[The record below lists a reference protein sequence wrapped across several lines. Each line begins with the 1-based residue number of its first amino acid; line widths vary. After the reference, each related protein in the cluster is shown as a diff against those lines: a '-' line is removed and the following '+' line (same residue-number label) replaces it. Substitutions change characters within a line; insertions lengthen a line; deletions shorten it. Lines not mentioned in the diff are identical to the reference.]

1 MSHAPPVY
9 EEGMTGSRPNE
20 RPTTTT
26 TVPWHS
32 RTLSPFTLYGELS
45 VACTPEEF
53 ALLRSRLQQEWSFD
67 GGFVSKLITVLLD
80 SQLMRHSPYSS
91 WVLLRKFCTIRR
103 QFGTLTTTS
112 VNAAI
117 LAITTDS
124 IFKIDSSAYIAVAT
138 SSSACGLG
146 IVCDVWFLLRYNWV
160 DLQTFIVRTL
170 LTSTSSHVDIAVHS
184 IVLVTYMVH
193 TSPSPCHHACPLSA
207 WWYLPSRSCPSL
219 GVSHSTR
226 RP

>member
-91 WVLLRKFCTIRR
+91 WVLLRKFFTVRGR
-103 QFGTLTTTS
+103 FGTLTITAS

-124 IFKIDSSAYIAVAT
+124 IFKIHTYAYTAVAT

-146 IVCDVWFLLRYNWV
+146 IACDVWFLLRYNWV
-160 DLQTFIVRTL
+160 DLETFIVCTL
-170 LTSTSSHVDIAVHS
+170 PTSTSS
-184 IVLVTYMVH
+184 L
-193 TSPSPCHHACPLSA
+193 
-207 WWYLPSRSCPSL
+207 R
-219 GVSHSTR
+219 
-226 RP
+226 